1 MENLYRQRPWL
12 ALYPEWLPHDVESSA
27 PNALAMFERTVRASP
42 YAPAIHY
49 FDATLT
55 FGELDRAS
63 DALAVALA
71 VRGIHAG
78 DRVGVFLQNVP
89 QYPIAALAIWKLGAV
104 LVALSPMLKAHELQ
118 YQLADSGSKALIGH
132 GDLIVE
138 CGPQA
143 RVGTALC
150 AIVTTSELDY
160 LGDHP
165 IPRPLVKS
173 KRGAVSSGEDFV
185 GLINA
190 YAGRKPPRVE
200 LSGEDVAMIV
210 YTSGT
215 TGRQKGAEN
224 THRNVAF
231 TSEVYRLWARLGPG
245 DVILGSAPLFHITG
259 LIAHLGAS
267 LNAGV
272 PLVLSYRFDPGEAL
286 RMIERWRATFTV
298 MAMTAFLSLM
308 DHPDLSRRDLSSF
321 RKAFSGG
328 SPVSPAAVAEFER
341 LTGIYIHNL
350 YGLTETT
357 SPSHAVPLGMR
368 APVDPESGALSV
380 GLPIPNTI
388 VEIVDAVRY
397 VEAPGA
403 LGELRTKG
411 PGIVRGYWNKPEATA
426 ETFVE
431 GFLHTGDIGKMDAAG
446 WFFVVDRAKDM
457 INASGY
463 KVWPREVEE
472 YLLAHPTIREAA
484 VVGVPDEY
492 RGENVKAFV
501 TLKPGTS
508 ATPDEIIAFAKGTMA
523 AYKYPRTVEILPEL
537 PKTPSGK
544 IVRRELRG
552 RAAPKNGALAPHAV

>member
-27 PNALAMFERTVRASP
+27 QSALAMFERTLQTSAG
-42 YAPAIHY
+42 APVIHY
-49 FDATLT
+49 FDTTLT
-55 FGELDRAS
+55 FGDLDRAS

-71 VRGIHAG
+71 ERGIRQG

-89 QYPIAALAIWKLGAV
+89 QYPIAVLAIWKLGAV
-104 LVALSPMLKAHELQ
+104 VVALSPMLKAHEVQ
-118 YQLADSGSKALIGH
+118 YQLADSGSRALIGH
-132 GDLIVE
+132 GDLIVQA
-138 CGPQA
+138 GPQA
-143 RVGTALC
+143 RAGIDLC
-150 AIVTTSELDY
+150 AVVTTSELDY

-165 IPRPLVKS
+165 IPRPLVKA
-173 KRGAVSSGEDFV
+173 KRGAVSGGDDFV
-185 GLINA
+185 ALIDA
-190 YAGRKPPRVE
+190 FAGRKPPKVE
-200 LSGEDVAMIV
+200 LRGDDVAMIV

-231 TSEVYRLWARLGPG
+231 TSEVYRVWARLGAG

-272 PLVLSYRFDPGEAL
+272 PLVLFYRFDPGEAL

-308 DHPDLSRRDLSSF
+308 DHPDIPKRDLSSF

-368 APVDPESGALSV
+368 APVDAESGALSV

-388 VEIVDAVRY
+388 VEIVDLVRY
-397 VEAPGA
+397 VQPHGH
-403 LGELRTKG
+403 LGELRTSG
-411 PGIVRGYWNKPEATA
+411 PGVVRGYWNKPEATA
-426 ETFVE
+426 ETFND
-431 GFLHTGDIGKMDAAG
+431 GFLQTGDIGKMDAEG
-446 WFFVVDRAKDM
+446 WFYVVDRAKDM

-472 YLLAHPTIREAA
+472 YLLQHPTIREVA

-501 TLKPGTS
+501 TLKPGMS
-508 ATPDEIIAFAKGTMA
+508 AKPEEIIAFAKETMA
-523 AYKYPRTVEILPEL
+523 AYKYPRAVEIVPEL

-544 IVRRELRG
+544 IMRRELRG
-552 RAAPKNGALAPHAV
+552 RASVKSSALAQNAV